1 MRTTAMTSDVDTRAV
16 LSTLWIVVMLNITAR
31 DIHELLRPGY
41 LQEVMTGSVN
51 GNEMTEGLLLVGG
64 IGIALHIAMI
74 LASRVLPRRINRPL
88 NLVAAPL
95 AITTII
101 VFTATGGPDLDDLFF
116 TVVEVAALLGVVWS
130 AWRWHDDVVDHL
142 EVDALAR

>member
-1 MRTTAMTSDVDTRAV
+1 
-16 LSTLWIVVMLNITAR
+16 
-31 DIHELLRPGY
+31 
-41 LQEVMTGSVN
+41 VN

-74 LASRVLPRRINRPL
+74 LASRVLPRRLNRPV

-101 VFTATGGPDLDDLFF
+101 FFTATGRPDLDDLFF
-116 TVVEVAALLGVVWS
+116 TAVEVAALLGVVGS
-130 AWRWHDDVVDHL
+130 AWRWHADVVDHRG
-142 EVDALAR
+142 VAAMAR